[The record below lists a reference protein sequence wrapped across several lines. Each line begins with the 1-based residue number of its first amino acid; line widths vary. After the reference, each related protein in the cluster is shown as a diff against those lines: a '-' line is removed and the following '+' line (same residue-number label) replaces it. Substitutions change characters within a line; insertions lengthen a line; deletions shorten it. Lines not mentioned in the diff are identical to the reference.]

1 MKSGFLA
8 SLGMTELGLLEMPL
22 FDNLRSVDNA
32 AITAVANALR
42 AVVALS

>member
-1 MKSGFLA
+1 MNRLS
-8 SLGMTELGLLEMPL
+8 
-22 FDNLRSVDNA
+22 DNLPSVNDA